1 MLTAGCIAIT
11 NNLSFP
17 CPYSRFS
24 FKCTAGLISSTNTW
38 VVQTSSSSTISD
50 WCGVCD
56 SAFFGEYGSVR
67 KVISIYGFVG
77 TFIRAHTNYFP
88 SPFRVR
94 VVVAKWR
101 KKEFK
106 TSFSATFASLLSK
119 TKERIRLGVN
129 FWHLT
134 VPSLKSPPP
143 PPLVRQLTH
152 FKSQDVPTASRFR
165 SISSRQA
172 GSSLG
177 PQVSWKAESQ
187 G

>member
-1 MLTAGCIAIT
+1 MEI
-11 NNLSFP
+11 LSVAQVLK
-17 CPYSRFS
+17 SRL
-24 FKCTAGLISSTNTW
+24 FKLQAAQQCF
-38 VVQTSSSSTISD
+38 D
-50 WCGVCD
+50 MCD
-56 SAFFGEYGSVR
+56 SAFFREYGSVR

-77 TFIRAHTNYFP
+77 IFYTRAHQLFP

-129 FWHLT
+129 FWHLA
-134 VPSLKSPPP
+134 VPSLKSPP

-152 FKSQDVPTASRFR
+152 FKSHDVPTASRFR